1 MGIDHFIDWDCVP
14 KQTLTTPGILSR
26 LKARER
32 AAAIFKLY
40 RDKGDQRP
48 ASEMGFEMVRR
59 MPDGTEDTRVV
70 IVQTLIDD
78 ASQLDPLAHHCEGCP
93 ANRRGQP
100 YGCFD
105 YINYPITRA
114 AELWLLKQLPGIDEP
129 LSFLL
134 LNQTVREFA
143 PTGERVMEMRAK
155 PGVFF
160 QTAERFGKNLE
171 DVQITTDQVFEMLFL
186 NGTIQPQYA
195 ALLLVFF
202 GAIPR
207 DMDADALMALTEPG
221 THEVEFLMKP
231 EPDDDDE
238 SIIAL
243 QVYFEA
249 MFIAYQLGVSLS
261 LDV

>member
-1 MGIDHFIDWDCVP
+1 M
-14 KQTLTTPGILSR
+14 
-26 LKARER
+26 A
-32 AAAIFKLY
+32 
-40 RDKGDQRP
+40 
-48 ASEMGFEMVRR
+48 
-59 MPDGTEDTRVV
+59 
-70 IVQTLIDD
+70 
-78 ASQLDPLAHHCEGCP
+78 
-93 ANRRGQP
+93 
-100 YGCFD
+100 
-105 YINYPITRA
+105 A

-143 PTGERVMEMRAK
+143 PTGERVVEMRAK

-186 NGTIQPQYA
+186 NGIIKPQYA

-207 DMDADALMALTEPG
+207 DMDANALMALTEPG
-221 THEVEFLMKP
+221 EHSVEFLMKP
-231 EPDDDDE
+231 EPDDDE
-238 SIIAL
+238 SIVAL
-243 QVYFEA
+243 KSFFEA
-249 MFIAYQLGVSLS
+249 MYFAYQLGVSLS

>member
-1 MGIDHFIDWDCVP
+1 
-14 KQTLTTPGILSR
+14 
-26 LKARER
+26 
-32 AAAIFKLY
+32 
-40 RDKGDQRP
+40 
-48 ASEMGFEMVRR
+48 MGFEMVRR

-70 IVQTLIDD
+70 IVQTLIDE
-78 ASQLDPLAHHCEGCP
+78 AAQLDPLAHHCEGCP

-100 YGCFD
+100 YGCFG
-105 YINYPITRA
+105 YVNYPITRA

-143 PTGERVMEMRAK
+143 PTAERVVEMRAN

-160 QTAERFGKNLE
+160 PTAERYGKNLE

-186 NGTIQPQYA
+186 NGTIQPQYS